1 MPGFTIALR
10 LSFNSV
16 AAMVVIAALTL
27 PTKSLASSN
36 APTIAAL
43 DSRIVETLIAME
55 LPPVAFTYPGSQY
68 YLSNSSL
75 SGSTNLGLASQ
86 PNLELL
92 NQFSPQQILI
102 SPYLTQIS
110 AQLSSIAK
118 VVSLTPYGSETS
130 TGRWRQLTSFTRKL
144 GKHIG
149 DERASERLIHET
161 KHRFQSLHDRI
172 PRDQPPLL
180 IISFIDHRH
189 ARVFGNNS
197 MFQGALEQLELTNA
211 WQGQNNHLG
220 FTTASIDALIDID
233 ARLIILESPYANS
246 PVHEQFFAEGIWGYM
261 RSLQR
266 GDEIYLPATFSHFGA
281 LPSALVF
288 SEALVEAL
296 EAQMGL

>member
-16 AAMVVIAALTL
+16 VAMVVIAVLTL

-86 PNLELL
+86 PNLELI
-92 NQFSPQQILI
+92 NQSSPLQILI

-110 AQLSSIAK
+110 AQLSGIAK
-118 VVSLTPYGSETS
+118 VVSLTPYNSEKR

-144 GKHIG
+144 GMHIG
-149 DERASERLIHET
+149 EMKSAESLIRESEHQLQALRDRL
-161 KHRFQSLHDRI
+161 
-172 PRDQPPLL
+172 PRDQPPFL
-180 IISFIDHRH
+180 IISFMDHRH

-220 FTTASIDALIDID
+220 FTTVSIDALIDID

-266 GDEIYLPATFSHFGA
+266 GNEIYLPATFSHFGA
-281 LPSALVF
+281 LPSARHFAEL
-288 SEALVEAL
+288 LVETL
-296 EAQMGL
+296 EATTS